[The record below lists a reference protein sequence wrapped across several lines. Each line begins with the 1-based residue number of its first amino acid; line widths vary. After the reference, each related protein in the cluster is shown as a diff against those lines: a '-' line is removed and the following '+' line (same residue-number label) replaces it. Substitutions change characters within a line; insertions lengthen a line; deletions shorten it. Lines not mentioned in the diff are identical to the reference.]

1 MPGRGAGGAAA
12 RSVSVL
18 PPGGIEKVRA
28 CCDFPKVVIGRGGKA
43 VQAPAMLKF
52 LIPIALMLT
61 NAVSQAG
68 GEFRHVVMF
77 KFKDTATPAQVEAVE
92 KAFAELPSK
101 IDTITAYEWGTSESV
116 EGKNDGLT
124 HCFFVTFKDK
134 AGLETYIPHP
144 AHVAF
149 KEILIPILDK
159 ALVFDYTAK

>member
-1 MPGRGAGGAAA
+1 MTKFPHPGRKSTSAH
-12 RSVSVL
+12 
-18 PPGGIEKVRA
+18 PPVPISPIDRDA
-28 CCDFPKVVIGRGGKA
+28 S
-43 VQAPAMLKF
+43 PAQPHAMIKSA
-52 LIPIALMLT
+52 IATLLMLT
-61 NAVSQAG
+61 SAISQAG

-77 KFKDTATPAQVEAVE
+77 KFKDSATPAQVEAVE

-101 IDTITAYEWGTSESV
+101 IDTITGFEWGTSESV

>member
-1 MPGRGAGGAAA
+1 MFK
-12 RSVSVL
+12 
-18 PPGGIEKVRA
+18 I
-28 CCDFPKVVIGRGGKA
+28 
-43 VQAPAMLKF
+43 
-52 LIPIALMLT
+52 LIPIAIMLST
-61 NAVSQAG
+61 AVSQAG

-77 KFKDTATPAQVEAVE
+77 MFKDSATPAQVEAVE

-101 IDTITAYEWGTSESV
+101 IDTITAYEWGTSESI

-149 KEILIPILDK
+149 KEILVPILDK
-159 ALVFDYTAK
+159 ALVFDYTVK

>member
-1 MPGRGAGGAAA
+1 MFK
-12 RSVSVL
+12 S
-18 PPGGIEKVRA
+18 
-28 CCDFPKVVIGRGGKA
+28 
-43 VQAPAMLKF
+43 
-52 LIPIALMLT
+52 LIPIAIMLST
-61 NAVSQAG
+61 AVSQAG

-149 KEILIPILDK
+149 KEILVPILDK